1 MENFLR
7 VLIVE
12 DMLPDAELEVRE
24 RKRAGNRVEYHIVET
39 EATFRDALRD
49 FKPNLI
55 LSDFSMPHFDG
66 M

>member
-24 RKRAGNRVEYHIVET
+24 IKRAGNRVEYHIVET
-39 EATFRDALRD
+39 VATFHDALRD